1 MRENRAVQLFAMELI
16 DEQAAL
22 EEIDFP
28 NAQAVA
34 TRVQERKA
42 AAAEAEAAAKGG
54 GSAAGP
60 SLGAGGIGPNARTG
74 ARV

>member
-54 GSAAGP
+54 GGSP

>member
-16 DEQAAL
+16 DELAAL

-28 NAQAVA
+28 NFQLVAQ
-34 TRVQERKA
+34 RVQERKQ

-54 GSAAGP
+54 GAA
-60 SLGAGGIGPNARTG
+60 LGAAGIGPNARTG

>member
-1 MRENRAVQLFAMELI
+1 MELI
-16 DEQAAL
+16 DEAAAL

-34 TRVQERKA
+34 TRVQERKQ

-54 GSAAGP
+54 GAGGG